1 REAVRYVRR
10 YHEAT
15 RLTSQSVEVAEG
27 VVAGYLVKPYARVGV
42 YVPRGRRGYPS
53 TAVMTVAP
61 AKAAGVD
68 EVIVCTPPRRD
79 GRAEPLNLVA
89 AVEAGASRVF
99 KLGGAYA
106 IAAMAYGTQ
115 TVPRVEKVVGPGGLY
130 VTAARPARSS

>member
-1 REAVRYVRR
+1 MRLRGARSRRPIGAWGRRSRSWYVRR

-27 VVAGYLVKPYARVGV
+27 VVVGYLVKPYSRVGV

-68 EVIVCTPPRRD
+68 EVVVCTSL
-79 GRAEPLNLVA
+79 E
-89 AVEAGASRVF
+89 
-99 KLGGAYA
+99 
-106 IAAMAYGTQ
+106 
-115 TVPRVEKVVGPGGLY
+115 GP
-130 VTAARPARSS
+130 TR